1 MVRVEALM
9 FWKERT
15 CAYFVLTSAL
25 DPQRLTCSGLC
36 YILKIKTF
44 KKHTFENIH
53 ANLNDLLS
61 ILLGRWLKEY
71 INCKTLVD
79 PLSPLFLL

>member
-1 MVRVEALM
+1 M
-9 FWKERT
+9 FW
-15 CAYFVLTSAL
+15 FVL
-25 DPQRLTCSGLC
+25 
-36 YILKIKTF
+36 YFEEIKTF

-79 PLSPLFLL
+79 PPPPLFLL